1 MKHDMNEH
9 FDCER
14 RDFLK
19 QVALVGATC
28 LNAELWVPLADA
40 ADGGAAGGAEPEY
53 DLTRFLMK
61 REYPRLEVK
70 AKAYRFVWHG
80 RWMGF
85 RLCASPELFDERISY
100 VSFGS
105 FQVGGPDLL
114 CTGRYIIEPVWEDG
128 TPTGL
133 GFRSPGE
140 LFAPRDAAA
149 QGEYLIRYG
158 ERLSIRLKF
167 SAVAPHIRLTLI
179 PGKTD
184 KTCRLLFPFTGQG
197 IYSTTWQGKKAG
209 AYYSPVLKTGL
220 LVSGAEDGGVVVE
233 GDNKGHA
240 KVTCR
245 APFDREST
253 WELTVLDES
262 RWPCAEPVAASP
274 IREILPQHFAPVI
287 VQPLPKW
294 ECQVLETR
302 KFEVKRSGTQERV
315 AGVYLTSPEGG
326 HSLSGDPCGTLDHV
340 EQRFLDDVIGSKA
353 FQAVGF
359 SRDGK
364 DFQAL
369 NERWLK
375 LVERTH
381 AAGLRAYMKPGDGEL
396 HSRSTG
402 AALEAWAKACFGVKA
417 ERQVDVVRLC
427 WEAVLSPW
435 VTADLCL
442 GNAAI
447 PPDAKAWDRIR
458 DGIASSVADRF
469 SRIIEAIRAHA
480 PRVTIDLECGDTVVF
495 DKLLARHENLGVMY
509 MCYGPYPRVGD
520 YLDLYASAAREQ
532 FRARRVVL
540 ETDCY
545 YTSRYDDLSKLY
557 RQPTQV
563 MYSDEEIANMADKH
577 HHMNGLSSQAAWA
590 WGINICKTKAKFEAI
605 CQASKRG

>member
-1 MKHDMNEH
+1 MSEPWDYG
-9 FDCER
+9 R

-19 QVALVGATC
+19 HVAIIGVTGLT
-28 LNAELWVPLADA
+28 AELWGPFAEA
-40 ADGGAAGGAEPEY
+40 AEGVAAGGAEPECS
-53 DLTRFLMK
+53 LTRFLMK

-80 RWMGF
+80 RWLGF
-85 RLCASPELFDERISY
+85 RLCAAPERFDERISY

-114 CTGRYIIEPVWEDG
+114 CTARYVIEPVWEDG

-140 LFAPRDAAA
+140 LLAPGAAA
-149 QGEYLIRYG
+149 AGEYLIRYG

-167 SAVAPHIRLTLI
+167 SDVAPHIRLTLI

-184 KTCRLLFPFTGQG
+184 KTCCLLFPFTGLG
-197 IYSTTWQGKKAG
+197 IYSDIWKGKRAG
-209 AYYSPVLKTGL
+209 AYYSPALKTGL
-220 LVSGAEDGGVVVE
+220 LVSGTEDGGVVVE
-233 GDNKGHA
+233 GDGKGNA
-240 KVTCR
+240 KVICR
-245 APFDREST
+245 APSDREST
-253 WELTVLDES
+253 WELTVLDAS
-262 RWPCAEPVAASP
+262 RWPCEEPGVAGT
-274 IREILPQHFAPVI
+274 IREVPSKRFVPVG
-287 VQPLPKW
+287 VLSLPKW
-294 ECQVLETR
+294 ECQVLGTR

-315 AGVYLTSPEGG
+315 AGVYLTSPQGG

-359 SRDGK
+359 SRDGR

-396 HSRSTG
+396 HSRSG
-402 AALEAWAKACFGVKA
+402 GDALKAWAKACFGVKA
-417 ERQVDVVRLC
+417 EQQVDVVRLC

-442 GNAAI
+442 GSGV
-447 PPDAKAWDRIR
+447 PPDAKEWDSIR
-458 DGIASSVADRF
+458 DGIASKVAGRF
-469 SRIIEAIRAHA
+469 SGIIEAIRAHA

-520 YLDLYASAAREQ
+520 YLDLYAAAAREQ
-532 FRARRVVL
+532 FRTQRVVL

-557 RQPTQV
+557 RQSAQG
-563 MYSDEEIANMADKH
+563 MYTEEEVANMADKH
-577 HHMNGLSSQAAWA
+577 RHMNALSSQAAWA
-590 WGINICKTKAKFEAI
+590 WGINICHTKAKFEAI
-605 CQASKRG
+605 CQANKRS

>member
-1 MKHDMNEH
+1 MNEH

-19 QVALVGATC
+19 QVALVGAAGLT
-28 LNAELWVPLADA
+28 AEWCVPFADA
-40 ADGGAAGGAEPEY
+40 TEDGAAGGAEPEY

-70 AKAYRFVWHG
+70 AKAYRFVWQG
-80 RWMGF
+80 RWMSF

-114 CTGRYIIEPVWEDG
+114 CTERYFIEPVWDDG

-140 LFAPRDAAA
+140 LFAPRDASAR
-149 QGEYLIRYG
+149 GEYLIRYG

-167 SAVAPHIRLTLI
+167 SAMAPHIRLTLI

-184 KTCRLLFPFTGQG
+184 KTCRLLFPFTGRG
-197 IYSTTWQGKKAG
+197 IYSKTWQGKNAG

-233 GDNKGHA
+233 GDGKGNA

-253 WELTVLDES
+253 WELTVLDAS
-262 RWPCAEPVAASP
+262 RWPCAELDTNA
-274 IREILPQHFAPVI
+274 LPATPPARSFAPVMSAS
-287 VQPLPKW
+287 LPTW
-294 ECQVLETR
+294 ERQILR
-302 KFEVKRSGTQERV
+302 DKKLEVKKSGTQERV
-315 AGVYLTSPEGG
+315 AGVYLTSPQGG
-326 HSLSGDPCGTLDHV
+326 HSLSGDPCATLDHV
-340 EQRFLDDVIGSKA
+340 EQRFLDDVIGTKA

-396 HSRSTG
+396 HGRSTG
-402 AALEAWAKACFGVKA
+402 AALETWAKACFGVKP
-417 ERQVDVVRLC
+417 EQQVDVVRLC

-442 GNAAI
+442 GSAAI
-447 PPDAKAWDRIR
+447 RPDAKEWGEIR

-532 FRARRVVL
+532 FRTRRVVL

-545 YTSRYDDLSKLY
+545 YTLRYDDLSKLY
-557 RQPTQV
+557 RQPAQM

-577 HHMNGLSSQAAWA
+577 RHMNGLSSQAAWA
-590 WGINICKTKAKFEAI
+590 WGINICNTTRKFEAI
-605 CQASKRG
+605 CRSNKRS